1 VTLVFGAH
9 GLLFG
14 TWVSRIP
21 AFQDDLSLGEAEL
34 GLALLGAT
42 LGGFLALPLS
52 GWIVSRS
59 GSRAM
64 VSGGLAAFA
73 LLLVLLPLSPTL
85 PALALALF
93 AFGAAGGALD
103 IAMNAQ
109 GLALE
114 RGYGRPILSSFHA
127 AWSFG
132 GLAGAGLGALAAA
145 LDVEPLAHFAALAL
159 LLGPAAL
166 ATSRWLVHEEDG
178 RSAERPRLRRPPRR
192 LLSLGLLAFCGLF
205 AEGVAADWSAVYL
218 AGPLDSGAATAA
230 LGFAAFS
237 VSMACF
243 RLTGDPLTVRWGPVA
258 LLRWG
263 GALAGGALGLALLI
277 GHPAAALVAFACMGA
292 GLAAIVPI
300 VFRAAGS
307 LPGIPAGV
315 GIAALTTVGYSAFL
329 IGPPAIGFTAEAV
342 GLPLALGLVVA
353 LLGLLTVLA
362 PTVQQP
368 RRVV

>member
-1 VTLVFGAH
+1 MTLVFGAH

-114 RGYGRPILSSFHA
+114 RG
-127 AWSFG
+127 
-132 GLAGAGLGALAAA
+132 
-145 LDVEPLAHFAALAL
+145 
-159 LLGPAAL
+159 
-166 ATSRWLVHEEDG
+166 
-178 RSAERPRLRRPPRR
+178 
-192 LLSLGLLAFCGLF
+192 
-205 AEGVAADWSAVYL
+205 
-218 AGPLDSGAATAA
+218 
-230 LGFAAFS
+230 
-237 VSMACF
+237 
-243 RLTGDPLTVRWGPVA
+243 
-258 LLRWG
+258 
-263 GALAGGALGLALLI
+263 
-277 GHPAAALVAFACMGA
+277 
-292 GLAAIVPI
+292 
-300 VFRAAGS
+300 
-307 LPGIPAGV
+307 
-315 GIAALTTVGYSAFL
+315 
-329 IGPPAIGFTAEAV
+329 
-342 GLPLALGLVVA
+342 
-353 LLGLLTVLA
+353 
-362 PTVQQP
+362 
-368 RRVV
+368 